1 MNSTGPWTTDDFEAM
16 SWHDVH
22 IHGFRLDGFKEE
34 NGSAD
39 LVLDI
44 DYILKWEKS
53 ADTFRFTVCRADL
66 RFHDV
71 FGLKFNVDYATVTA
85 GMCPFSVSGIE
96 REAVQS
102 ATGYRSYK
110 WRLPI
115 NWPKG
120 SLEFQAP
127 GFTQVLTGAPRVQ
140 IGRQALTPE
149 ERGGGIAA

>member
-1 MNSTGPWTTDDFEAM
+1 MNSAGPWTTVDFDAM

-22 IHGFRLDGFKEE
+22 VHGFRFDKFKED

-44 DYILKWEKS
+44 DYILKWDKS
-53 ADTFRFTVCRADL
+53 GDTFLFTVCRADL

-71 FGLKFNVDYATVTA
+71 FGLKLTLDYATPTA
-85 GMCPFSVSGIE
+85 GMCPFSVGGIE
-96 REAVQS
+96 REVVNS
-102 ATGYRSYK
+102 PTGYHSYK

-127 GFTQVLTGAPRVQ
+127 GFTQVLTGTPHVQ
-140 IGRQALTPE
+140 SGRQSLTPE
-149 ERGGGIAA
+149 KRGGGIAA